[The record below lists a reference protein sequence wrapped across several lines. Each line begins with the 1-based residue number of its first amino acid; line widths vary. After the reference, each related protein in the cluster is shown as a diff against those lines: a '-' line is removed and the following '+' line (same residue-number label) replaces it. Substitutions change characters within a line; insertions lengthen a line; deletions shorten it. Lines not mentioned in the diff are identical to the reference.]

1 MSSDTVVG
9 IDVSKAW
16 LEVQVHGEAESRKVR
31 NDARGFAALVEQM
44 QAAQPRLIVFEATGG
59 YEREATKALGAAG
72 FAVVIVN
79 PTRVRRFAQSMG
91 ILAKTDKIDAKVIA
105 HFADVSKSKMHPN
118 CPRTPQEEQLAACL
132 ERREQ
137 LLTTLSAEKNRL
149 AACPECVRVGIH
161 AHIDWLEADID
172 RLDAEIEA
180 CINQRADWQERAAII
195 DSVPGI
201 GRVTASTMVAVLPEL
216 GHVNRRVAAALV
228 GVAPFNK
235 DSGPKR
241 GRRKITG
248 GRARVR
254 RVLYMAALSASK
266 FNPVIRAFYHSLLAR
281 GKEKKVALVACMRR
295 LLVIVNAM
303 LRDGQAWRYAPA

>member
-1 MSSDTVVG
+1 MSSETIVG
-9 IDVSKAW
+9 IDVSKRC
-16 LEVQVHGEAESRKVR
+16 LEVQVHGAAESQKVP
-31 NDARGFAALVEQM
+31 NDAHGFGALVEQM

-59 YEREATKALGAAG
+59 YEREAAKALGAAG
-72 FAVVIVN
+72 FAVVVVN

-105 HFADVSKSKMHPN
+105 HFADVSKSKLHAN
-118 CPRTPQEEQLAACL
+118 SPRTPLEEQLAACL

-137 LLTTLSAEKNRL
+137 LLTTLCGEKNRL
-149 AACPECVRVGIH
+149 STCPECVREGIN
-161 AHIDWLEADID
+161 AHIGWLEADID

-180 CINQRADWQERAAII
+180 CIKQRADWQERAAII

-201 GRVTASTMVAVLPEL
+201 GRVTASTMVAGLPEL

-254 RVLYMAALSASK
+254 RVLYMAALSASR
-266 FNPVIRAFYHSLLAR
+266 FNPVIRAFYQSLLAR
-281 GKEKKVALVACMRR
+281 GKEKKVALVACMRK
-295 LLVIVNAM
+295 LLVMINAM
-303 LRDGQAWRYAPA
+303 VRHGEVWRHSPA